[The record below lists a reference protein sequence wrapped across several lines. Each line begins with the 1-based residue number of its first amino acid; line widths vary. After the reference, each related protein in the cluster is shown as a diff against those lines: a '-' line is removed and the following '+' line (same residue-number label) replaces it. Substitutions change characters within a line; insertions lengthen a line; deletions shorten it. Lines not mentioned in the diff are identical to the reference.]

1 MDVAAGLRG
10 SPSST
15 GGAGARW
22 LTGLPSLLA
31 GVSERWHLT
40 VEDGEPVRHGAHAAV
55 VPVRRGGERMA
66 LRLAPPEPGVVAA
79 LEAWGGDGAVRLVAA
94 DEGRGAL
101 LLERLDPAWSLLDLA
116 PVEAARVAGRLVR
129 RLAVRPPPGLPTTAG
144 QARAVAAQCRDVP
157 DASIPGAWW
166 DEAARCAGELA
177 RGRGEPVL
185 VHADLT
191 PENVLHRPG
200 GGFVAVDPRPVAGDP
215 ERSVAEFLLRSV
227 DGCPGAGELR
237 EVFAAFV
244 TAGDLDPGR
253 ARRWLVARTVQY
265 WVWALGVGLTEDP
278 VRCRRLLAEFSPA
291 QPGGGPTGAST
302 VGP

>member
-1 MDVAAGLRG
+1 MDVAAGLLG
-10 SPSST
+10 SPLFA

-22 LTGLPSLLA
+22 LSGLPSLLS

-40 VEDGEPVRHGAHAAV
+40 VEDGEPVRHGAHAVV

-94 DEGRGAL
+94 DEDRGAL
-101 LLERLDPAWSLLDLA
+101 LLERLDPARSLLDLP
-116 PVEAARVAGRLVR
+116 PVEAARVVGRLVR
-129 RLAVRPPPGLPTTAG
+129 RLAVRPPPGLPTTSG
-144 QARAVAAQCRDVP
+144 QARAIATECRGAP
-157 DASIPGAWW
+157 DESIPGVWR

-177 RGRGEPVL
+177 RGYGEPVL

-215 ERSVAEFLLRSV
+215 ERSLPEFLLRSV
-227 DGCPGAGELR
+227 DGCPGEGELP

-265 WVWALGVGLTEDP
+265 WAWALGAGLTEDP
-278 VRCRRLLAEFSPA
+278 VRCRRLLTEFAQA
-291 QPGGGPTGAST
+291 QPGGGPTGAPT